1 MFVYNNFT
9 TDARV
14 QKEAVTLT
22 AAGFEVQVVAVLDKK
37 TTPTE
42 ERDGFAIVRIDR
54 NPLHYRLLRRT
65 RLARRWLRLRNARLK
80 RNLRLI
86 RLRGTRGVRML
97 RKRVGTAGQ
106 RRRVSV
112 VQPHESGRRISL
124 PSSGLL
130 LMAAG
135 FPVRVYRAVRWRA
148 ILRSTRLRRLYYR
161 RRAKRGPRFRAV
173 RHRRRVRESMM
184 DQVAQPVARSSRL
197 GRTTVVVRGKV
208 TSLAEARQDRPVL
221 LALTLPLLL
230 PYLLLRGLLRS
241 PRHLPV
247 AGSWIDRKVSRVAY
261 RSLMFFHKPLM
272 FTDYYVRAYR
282 LVRDDEFDFFHAHD
296 LNTLPVAAAA
306 ARTTGAKLIY
316 DSHELYPEVSTLSR
330 LESRVWKTLERRLIR
345 RADQVITVCESI
357 ADELSSRYSVPK
369 PLILLNCPPRT
380 NLPAQKGPN
389 VLRAA
394 TGLSETDEPIVLYQ
408 GGFATH
414 RGLPELVEAARH
426 FHCGI
431 LVLMGWGKLEAQLSA
446 QIKDLGLSDRVI
458 MIGPAAP
465 SELASY
471 TVGADLGVIP
481 YQAVG
486 LNNYYTTPNKLF
498 EYILAGLPVAGSRFP
513 ELRRVI
519 DGYGLG
525 TMFDPNDPQDIALA
539 INYML
544 DNPAAMAEMRANTA
558 RAADELTWENQAAKL
573 LAAYGAI
580 TNGARVAD
588 PVPSLRR

>member
-14 QKEAVTLT
+14 QKEAMTLT

-80 RNLRLI
+80 RNLRLA
-86 RLRGTRGVRML
+86 RLRGTRVVRML
-97 RKRVGTAGQ
+97 RKRVGVAA
-106 RRRVSV
+106 RRRRNSV
-112 VQPHESGRRISL
+112 LQPHVGSRSL
-124 PSSGLL
+124 PPNGVVR
-130 LMAAG
+130 MVAG
-135 FPVRVYRAVRWRA
+135 FPLRVYRAVRWRA

-161 RRAKRGPRFRAV
+161 RRAKRGRHFRAV

-184 DQVAQPVARSSRL
+184 EQVAQPVPRSWRL
-197 GRTTVVVRGKV
+197 GRTTVVIRGKV
-208 TSLAEARQDRPVL
+208 TSLAVARQERPVL
-221 LALTLPLLL
+221 LVLTLPLLL
-230 PYLLLRGLLRS
+230 PCLLLRGLLRS
-241 PRHLPV
+241 PRHLPA
-247 AGSWIDRKVSRVAY
+247 AGSWIDRRVSRVAY

-282 LVRDDEFDFFHAHD
+282 LVLEDEFDVFHAHD

-306 ARTTGAKLIY
+306 ARKTGAKLIY

-345 RADQVITVCESI
+345 RPDQVITVCESI

-369 PLILLNCPPRT
+369 PIILLNCPPRT
-380 NLPAQKGPN
+380 NLPAQNGPN

-394 TGLSETDEPIVLYQ
+394 AGLAHSDEPIVLYQ

-446 QIKDLGLSDRVI
+446 QIADLRLSDRVI

-471 TVGADLGVIP
+471 TAGADLGVIP

-544 DNPAAMAEMRANTA
+544 DDREAMAEMRANTA
-558 RAADELTWENQAAKL
+558 RAAVELTWENQAAKL

-588 PVPSLRR
+588 PVSSLRH